1 MTITKL
7 VLTITVQRTGNAT
20 YHDDYNSFSNKINST
35 YTQTST
41 EIVYDFF
48 LIPNQELGPNSYT
61 CNVQFDLSNANHTS
75 SLDKYSIEITNICG
89 ITSSAS
95 GYFP

>member
-20 YHDDYNSFSNKINST
+20 YHGDYNSDSKMTST
-35 YTQTST
+35 YTQMST
-41 EIVYDFF
+41 EIIYNFF
-48 LIPNQELGPNSYT
+48 LLPNQELTPNSYT

>member
-20 YHDDYNSFSNKINST
+20 YHDDYNSDSKMNST

-41 EIVYDFF
+41 EIVYNFF
-48 LIPNQELGPNSYT
+48 LLPNQELTPNSYT
-61 CNVQFDLSNANHTS
+61 CNVQFDLSNTNHTS